1 MTDKHIFSSPDGLVL
16 TSLRGAVALN
26 PALRLHPPS
35 RSVYIAQPHHS
46 THIALVSGGGAGHEP
61 AHAGYTGRGML
72 TASVSGDIFASPSAK
87 QILSAI
93 LFAAFAGLPHET
105 TQPRDV
111 LVIINNYTG
120 DRLNF
125 GLAME
130 QARSRFPNLNIA
142 SVLNA
147 DDVSLLPQV
156 GNGTLVGPRG
166 LAGNIFVCK
175 VLGAYTT
182 FGAKGAPST
191 EFVEPTL
198 SRAKRL
204 GDALVAHLRSIGATL
219 GHCHVPG
226 RAPHSGAEIIA
237 PGFVELGLGLHNEPG
252 VQRVALTSPTSLI
265 SEMVKMICTSGSG
278 WDGSEIYEDQG
289 ALDPTELWIQPG
301 NEMVLFINNLGGMSQ
316 LEMGAIVETIRTEL
330 ATYNIFPMRIY
341 SAPFMTSLNAPGFSI
356 SLVNITRI
364 HGLLNGQDGEISMDV
379 LALLDF
385 PTDAHSW
392 MGIHHWPSKPLIA
405 TDEAEAERTLQ
416 SITSTSLNLNYH
428 ITPVSASAD
437 WETHNFTPTEVHR
450 GVRGA
455 CYALL
460 EIERELTKFD
470 TVLGDGDCGE
480 TFSRG
485 ARAILSALDTGVLNA
500 TTTPP
505 SAFIADVGEIIE
517 GSMGGTIGALFS
529 IFFAAWS
536 TAMRAYPPG
545 FRPQQE
551 SALSKALVALSAHTP
566 ARPGDRTI
574 IDALSPLCTISS
586 HPSDSEVPSGMSQ
599 GNPQSFHTMSC
610 PTTTLGRNEILARA
624 ASAAKEGAE
633 STRHMHARLGR
644 AAYLSGGGEG
654 TPPVDASPD
663 PGAWG
668 IAAIAEGFVKG
679 VTTV

>member
-182 FGAKGAPST
+182 FGAKG
-191 EFVEPTL
+191 
-198 SRAKRL
+198 
-204 GDALVAHLRSIGATL
+204 VAHLRSIGATL

-265 SEMVKMICTSGSG
+265 SEM
-278 WDGSEIYEDQG
+278 
-289 ALDPTELWIQPG
+289 
-301 NEMVLFINNLGGMSQ
+301 MVLFINNLGGMSQ

-574 IDALSPLCTISS
+574 IDALSPL
-586 HPSDSEVPSGMSQ
+586 
-599 GNPQSFHTMSC
+599 
-610 PTTTLGRNEILARA
+610 NEILARA